1 MIFKI
6 DAGRADAGGHNADGL
21 IFDGTRSRVASM
33 KLPALDALKEGQRLV
48 IRMLIGKDT
57 VKQSVELRIGRR
69 HVIYSNALRP
79 GATRRECK
87 GGRDDCEKN
96 KEPAHIGIR

>member
-1 MIFKI
+1 
-6 DAGRADAGGHNADGL
+6 
-21 IFDGTRSRVASM
+21 
-33 KLPALDALKEGQRLV
+33 
-48 IRMLIGKDT
+48 MLIGKDT